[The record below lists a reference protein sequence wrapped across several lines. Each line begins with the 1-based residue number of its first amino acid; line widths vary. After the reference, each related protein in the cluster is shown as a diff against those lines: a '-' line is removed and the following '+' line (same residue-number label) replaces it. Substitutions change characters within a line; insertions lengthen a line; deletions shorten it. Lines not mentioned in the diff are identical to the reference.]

1 MDIIDLVCRIR
12 HMISF
17 GLSLEAIHD
26 KVREETTVDEGLFF
40 LAYRAA
46 ELA

>member
-17 GLSLEAIHD
+17 GLSLEDIRTKMLA
-26 KVREETTVDEGLFF
+26 ETTMDDGLFF
-40 LAYRAA
+40 LAYKAA